1 MRTSDDGYSMPMR
14 QPDPVRGGD
23 AYEVPSINSATLL
36 RGHPELRIEH
46 GDGTIYR
53 LRVTGRGKL
62 ILTK

>member
-1 MRTSDDGYSMPMR
+1 MTTSDDGASMPMR
-14 QPDPVRGGD
+14 QPEPIRSGD
-23 AYEVPSINSATLL
+23 TYEVPSINSATLL

-46 GDGTIYR
+46 GDGAIYR

>member
-1 MRTSDDGYSMPMR
+1 MTTSDDGYASPSR
-14 QPDPVRGGD
+14 QPEAGRAAE
-23 AYEVPSINSATLL
+23 AYDVPSINSATLL